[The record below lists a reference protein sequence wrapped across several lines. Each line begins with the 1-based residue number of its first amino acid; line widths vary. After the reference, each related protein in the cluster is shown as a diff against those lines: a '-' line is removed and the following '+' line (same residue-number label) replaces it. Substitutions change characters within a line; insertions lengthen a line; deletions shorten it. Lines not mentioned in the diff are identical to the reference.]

1 MRMSG
6 REELAAV
13 NPLRRHLMNFKK
25 RMRSVAFGLAV
36 CLVSAGPAIAHHGT
50 AGYNMDKAITIS
62 GVVTAFDW
70 SNPHCVI
77 HLDVKADSGEVKHW
91 LLELASP
98 IHMNRVGWTKN
109 SMKPGDQITAD
120 TYPAKNGAL
129 VGTTGV
135 QYNVLKVVINGAAL
149 PTL

>member
-1 MRMSG
+1 MK
-6 REELAAV
+6 
-13 NPLRRHLMNFKK
+13 FIK
-25 RMRSVAFGLAV
+25 RMRSIAFTLAV
-36 CLVSAGPAIAHHGT
+36 CLATTSPALAHHGT
-50 AGYNMDKAITIS
+50 AGYDMDKAITIS

-77 HLDVKADSGEVKHW
+77 HMDVKTPSGEVQRW

-98 IHMNRVGWTKN
+98 IHMIRVGWTKN

-120 TYPAKNGAL
+120 TYPAKNGAP

-149 PTL
+149 PTR

>member
-1 MRMSG
+1 MVLSLAVWL
-6 REELAAV
+6 LAA
-13 NPLRRHLMNFKK
+13 P
-25 RMRSVAFGLAV
+25 
-36 CLVSAGPAIAHHGT
+36 VSGFAHHGT
-50 AGYNMDKAITIS
+50 AGYDMDKAITLS
-62 GVVTAFDW
+62 GTVTAFDW

-77 HLDVKADSGEVKHW
+77 HMDVKSDSGEIQHW

-120 TYPAKNGAL
+120 THAARNGAT

-135 QYNVLKVVINGAAL
+135 QYNVLKVAINGAAL
-149 PTL
+149 PTR